1 MFVAQEQVNWAT
13 VKADRQVPHP
23 ERQPR
28 SCGDTASPGDAT
40 SADLDSAVVDAAIDA
55 YSGTGKPYLQISGA
69 WVYGANTSITEE
81 SPFHA
86 PAMVAWKELIER
98 QVLGAKDMRDVDRNV
113 PSGPAKPGSTSSI
126 PQTPMAT
133 ARGRKSSERSSP
145 TAVTRSSSAQRSSAG
160 RQCERPLA
168 PTHLSA
174 GSRPA

>member
-55 YSGTGKPYLQISGA
+55 YSGTGKPYLQISGT

-113 PSGPAKPGSTSSI
+113 PSGP
-126 PQTPMAT
+126 
-133 ARGRKSSERSSP
+133 RS
-145 TAVTRSSSAQRSSAG
+145 RDQLLRYRR
-160 RQCERPLA
+160 RQWRRRVGENPRNA
-168 PTHLSA
+168 HL
-174 GSRPA
+174 RLP